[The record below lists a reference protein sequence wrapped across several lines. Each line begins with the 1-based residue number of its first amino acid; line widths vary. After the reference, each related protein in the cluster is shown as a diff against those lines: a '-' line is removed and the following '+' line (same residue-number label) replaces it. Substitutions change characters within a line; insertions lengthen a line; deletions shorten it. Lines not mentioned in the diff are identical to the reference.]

1 MTKSSDWKIEPM
13 PKQTESF
20 YSGRKL
26 LFEEYSKLVMGF
38 KPTSMDDKWFIYSQN
53 ESIYF
58 HRSWLGHCI
67 FIAKIVKSENDI
79 FIGDIT
85 ANKKPD
91 QFGTSDIEV
100 KKEMFNKL
108 LDYVLHK

>member
-1 MTKSSDWKIEPM
+1 MTKSSDWKIKSM

-26 LFEEYSKLVMGF
+26 SSVEFAKLIMGF
-38 KPTSMDDKWFIYSQN
+38 QPSSMEDKWFIYSKN

-67 FIAKIVKSENDI
+67 FIAKIIKSDDDI
-79 FIGDIT
+79 FISDVT
-85 ANKKPD
+85 ANKNPD

-108 LDYVLHK
+108 VDYVLRK

>member
-1 MTKSSDWKIEPM
+1 MIKSSDWKIEPM

-26 LFEEYSKLVMGF
+26 LSEEYTKLIIGF
-38 KPTSMDDKWFIYSQN
+38 KPSSMDDKWFVYSQD

-67 FIAKIVKSENDI
+67 YIAKIEKRENDI
-79 FIGDIT
+79 FIGAIT
-85 ANKKPD
+85 VNKKPD
-91 QFGTSDIEV
+91 QFGMNDKEA

-108 LDYVLHK
+108 VDYVLRK